1 MNTYILVDTANTFF
15 RARHVVRGDVDT
27 KVGMALHITFNSIKK
42 AWQDFNGTHVVFCL
56 EGRSWRKDFYEPYK
70 RNRQETRDAMTSKE
84 VEEDRAFWE
93 IFDEFKNFVTEKTNC
108 TVMQHPRLEADDF
121 GNINNLGIYGKNPEA
136 AQILNLNM
144 RIMNS
149 LASRYPDVFTI
160 EPSRSQEN
168 TYRVLITP
176 RVKPE
181 ETVVDNESD
190 LANSMRV
197 YAQTVEANRGLKP
210 KMFIAGNY
218 TWALNKNNLYNLMDK
233 LTGFTFLKNVDL
245 ETGSVVPETVSVS
258 MPVSEEKVDKMFRQ
272 IMGMIK
278 HEHMADL
285 LAVQGIDTRDIYEQL
300 RDAKTEAD
308 LNKIN
313 ETLLKALC

>member
-1 MNTYILVDTANTFF
+1 MSCINKADKGYKALVNVYGDALTEAFVRSFPKNKSGEDVEFYIP
-15 RARHVVRGDVDT
+15 T
-27 KVGMALHITFNSIKK
+27 KVEVQDWLRYEKANKFESIMEAFAINPYMSEDGIISVTKGVLYRKAKK
-42 AWQDFNGTHVVFCL
+42 VYVLN
-56 EGRSWRKDFYEPYK
+56 
-70 RNRQETRDAMTSKE
+70 
-84 VEEDRAFWE
+84 
-93 IFDEFKNFVTEKTNC
+93 
-108 TVMQHPRLEADDF
+108 